1 MSFNVCTDCGEPS
14 PWPGIVLI
22 ALAWAL
28 PTVIFVVRR
37 QFGADSRH
45 RQTLTVFLWLS
56 VLGSSLGT
64 LFLLDVLDSADP
76 TQRLA
81 ALQLGGGAAL
91 AVAAVALYRSGRR
104 KNQEARS

>member
-1 MSFNVCTDCGEPS
+1 MSFNVCADCGEPS

-28 PTVIFVVRR
+28 PTVIGVVRS

-45 RQTLTVFLWLS
+45 RQTLAVFQWLS

-64 LFLLDVLDSADP
+64 LFLLGVLDSEDP
-76 TQRLA
+76 TRRLA
-81 ALQLGGGAAL
+81 VLQLGGGAAV
-91 AVAAVALYRSGRR
+91 AVAAVALYRSGLRR
-104 KNQEARS
+104 NEEARS